1 MPITNTGA
9 AVELN
14 LELALAVMNTDDVS
28 LSELKDSIR
37 DLFVDCRQ
45 TINNDKENDL
55 SMIARYTDGVIIKF
69 DIYANDTVKASVT
82 RKCTPANRCSIAR
95 FGSVWSDDGAVFIAA
110 KVMFNA
116 HWVADGEIDICI
128 GGDYKWLP
136 RFCSLRVDSGIYPF
150 DGASGDRDCQQIIE
164 HCQNLIKAKHGL
176 LEVDPNIWDLPI

>member
-14 LELALAVMNTDDVS
+14 LELALAAMNTDDVS

-45 TINNDKENDL
+45 TINNDKENGL
-55 SMIARYTDGVIIKF
+55 SMITARCTDGVIIKF

-82 RKCTPANRCSIAR
+82 RKYTPADRCSIAR

-110 KVMFNA
+110 TVMFDANR
-116 HWVADGEIDICI
+116 VADGEIDII
-128 GGDYKWLP
+128 IRGNYNKSLP
-136 RFCSLRVDSGIYPF
+136 QFTSLRVDSGIYQF

-176 LEVDPNIWDLPI
+176 LEVDTNSPF